1 MIHHPQ
7 APQMAKQLT
16 IRGNIKHNLLFS
28 ALREI
33 LSGIASGY
41 FTNFLSWLQ
50 TLDVPG
56 ADASDV
62 ESHYHQ
68 DSSGRQHTHT
78 DVFTQRQ

>member
-33 LSGIASGY
+33 LSGISRKMRERRGEEEEY
-41 FTNFLSWLQ
+41 ENMTRLGIFVLLQ
-50 TLDVPG
+50 ADPG
-56 ADASDV
+56 DRSV
-62 ESHYHQ
+62 
-68 DSSGRQHTHT
+68 
-78 DVFTQRQ
+78 